1 MAGQSQNP
9 GGSAPVY
16 KLFTYT
22 DETVAAASITPSH
35 TTFATMPE
43 KARMQ
48 TAPKPLSKIE
58 KSKVSQMSLV
68 AKFMALD
75 PIARCAFEERAA
87 ILEYDAGLSRA
98 EAERQAFILV
108 MDAYR
113 DG

>member
-1 MAGQSQNP
+1 M
-9 GGSAPVY
+9 Y

-22 DETVAAASITPSH
+22 DETVAAAPTTPAP
-35 TTFATMPE
+35 TTVATTPE
-43 KARMQ
+43 ELGMQ
-48 TAPKPLSKIE
+48 TAPKPLARIE
-58 KSKVSQMSLV
+58 KPKVSQVSLV

-75 PIARCAFEERAA
+75 PIARDVFEERAA

-98 EAERQAFILV
+98 EAERQAFIQV